1 MPVKHNHPYIR
12 FLVLLIALLLIALA
26 LGGYYVCHLDYYRL
40 PLAQRLLHTDDALL
54 RSSGY
59 LGLRCGVT
67 GLTLCGISCLYVLR
81 KLKPEKRRLGPMPV
95 WLDLHILTGWTGLWL
110 IMIHSAGTL
119 RSYLGGL
126 AALSLAVIT
135 VSGAMGRLLAVGR
148 SGPIDCLP
156 QDIPAQGMGAVWR
169 FWHRWAAVLFLC
181 TVIGHVVVALGF
193 GDFHAGGSQP

>member
-1 MPVKHNHPYIR
+1 MPIKHNHPYVR
-12 FLVLLIALLLIALA
+12 FTVLFIALLLIALA
-26 LGGYYVCHLDYYRL
+26 LGGFYVCHWDYYQR
-40 PLAQRLLHTDDALL
+40 PLAQRLLHADDALL

-67 GLTLCGISCLYVLR
+67 GLALCGVSGLYVLR

-95 WLDLHILTGWTGLWL
+95 WLDLHILTGWTGAWL
-110 IMIHSAGTL
+110 ILIHSAGTL

-135 VSGAMGRLLAVGR
+135 LSGMVGRLFAVGR

-156 QDIPAQGMGAVWR
+156 QDIPAQGLGAVWR

-193 GDFHAGGSQP
+193 GDFHAAGSQP